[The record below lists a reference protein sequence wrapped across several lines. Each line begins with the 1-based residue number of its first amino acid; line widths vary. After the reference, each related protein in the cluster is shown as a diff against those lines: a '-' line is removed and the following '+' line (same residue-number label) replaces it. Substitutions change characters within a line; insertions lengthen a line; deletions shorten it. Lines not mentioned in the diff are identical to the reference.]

1 MKRSDMENTQ
11 NYLQV
16 LSESLDKKTVILKE
30 LQRLTGI
37 QKEIVEA
44 EEFDD
49 EAFNA
54 NVEMKAA
61 LITELQKMDNG
72 FQILYNNT
80 KDQLESGRERYA
92 SEIKV
97 LQQKISVIMDLN
109 ASLQVAE
116 ANNKKLVEKRFAALR
131 KEVHQVKK
139 SKATAANYYKTM
151 NNITSEPYFLD
162 KKN

>member
-1 MKRSDMENTQ
+1 MENTQ

-131 KEVHQVKK
+131 KEVQEIFD
-139 SKATAANYYKTM
+139 KT
-151 NNITSEPYFLD
+151 D
-162 KKN
+162 KRLNLETKPSVILVVGVNGVLVTLYRKN